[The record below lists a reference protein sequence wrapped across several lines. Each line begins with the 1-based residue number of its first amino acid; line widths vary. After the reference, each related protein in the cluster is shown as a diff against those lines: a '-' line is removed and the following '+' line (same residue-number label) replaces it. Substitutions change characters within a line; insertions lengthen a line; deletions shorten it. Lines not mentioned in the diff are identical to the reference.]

1 MTRLVPALAIPVL
14 MGVPIWVET
23 SWGIGVLA
31 TLSGALCI
39 VAILRASPSVATF
52 GGVFS
57 LLSLALAFRHASAST
72 NMVGPAVFGLALLLF
87 VDGVHLCKR
96 FDGAA
101 VARAFWRRQSVWWI
115 ARGAISLAIAMVIAV
130 LTSLVRIPLSELWAP
145 VLAAIG
151 ALAAFASA
159 VAFTWLTGDE

>member
-1 MTRLVPALAIPVL
+1 MTRLVPALAIPIL

-23 SWGIGVLA
+23 SWGIGLLA
-31 TLSGALCI
+31 SVSGALCV
-39 VAILRASPSVATF
+39 VAILRVSPSVATF
-52 GGVFS
+52 GGVFA

-72 NMVGPAVFGLALLLF
+72 DVIGSAVFGLALLLF
-87 VDGVHLCKR
+87 VDGIHLCKR

-101 VARAFWRRQSVWWI
+101 VARTFWRRQIVWWI
-115 ARGAISLAIAMVIAV
+115 ARGAIALALAILIAV
-130 LTSLVRIPLSELWAP
+130 LASLVRIPLSELWAP

-159 VAFTWLTGDE
+159 VAFTWLTSDE